1 MKKPPLPGS
10 APEVWGRYA
19 LEVNGY
25 DLAGG
30 RNEIGGNEPAE
41 AIYAEARKE
50 IQETGAITGDHTRLR
65 IALFMLQ
72 RYWRIAQAPP
82 EHFAEEQRIADVI
95 LSALRD
101 TASAVGVPRP

>member
-25 DLAGG
+25 ELAGG

-41 AIYAEARKE
+41 AVYAEARKE
-50 IQETGAITGDHTRLR
+50 IEETGAITGDHTRLR
-65 IALFMLQ
+65 IALFLHQRHLRVLQ
-72 RYWRIAQAPP
+72 PS
-82 EHFAEEQRIADVI
+82 EAEMAREQGIADVI
-95 LSALRD
+95 LATLQD
-101 TASAVGVPRP
+101 AASGAGVPRP